1 MDTPAPAPP
10 EPPALR
16 VLRIALLG
24 ILAISA
30 ALLLSLVLATYSAA
44 LRYGI
49 SDLLGVP
56 FSSHH
61 FRGVSEVTIAAILVG
76 PVLVMAT
83 GFLFL
88 AWALR
93 QTSWRRVALGY
104 AVLAGILSFLA
115 RDEPAF
121 THPFTFLSPA
131 EATPEARESFSLFMR
146 YGRHEA
152 LGRDFQEPTF
162 TEPYPKWNAVET
174 ATWRADVLAH
184 RADFASHAS
193 ALAPALAWWRDL
205 DRFSQIG
212 DLTPPDP
219 ESDIPAFQVL
229 RALSHQALGAASLL
243 AIDGRGDEAVD
254 TVLPLLTVSLKL
266 QPDSRTLVRTMIA
279 IVIERLSLETTGFIL
294 DTAPVSPA
302 ARARLL
308 AAVKG
313 GDPVPGARRLV
324 GGFDYA
330 FMQVSL
336 GSKSAGEL
344 FTYYDSRST
353 HPWLR
358 AVMNA
363 ASPVLYNP
371 KATFNAYGRLVG
383 DQQDLAATRDYAGME
398 ARNAAFLATDAA
410 PRPKNFIGRLMLR
423 SMVPAYVN
431 VTKNYWRTED
441 LRAALTKRLEA
452 PAAITGSRP

>member
-1 MDTPAPAPP
+1 MDTPPPAPP
-10 EPPALR
+10 EAPPLR
-16 VLRIALLG
+16 ALRIALLA
-24 ILAISA
+24 ILALCA

-61 FRGVSEVTIAAILVG
+61 FRGTGEVTIAAILIV
-76 PVLVMAT
+76 PVLVMAA

-93 QTSWRRVALGY
+93 QTSWQRVALGY
-104 AVLAGILSFLA
+104 GVLAAILSVLA
-115 RDEPAF
+115 HDEPAF
-121 THPFTFLSPA
+121 THPFTFLTPA
-131 EATPEARESFSLFMR
+131 EATPEARESFALFMR
-146 YGRHEA
+146 YGRHEP
-152 LGRDFQEPTF
+152 LGRDFQEPAF
-162 TEPYPKWNAVET
+162 KEPYPTWNAEE
-174 ATWRADVLAH
+174 AAKWRADVLAH
-184 RADFASHAS
+184 RADFAAHAA

-212 DLTPPDP
+212 DLTAPDP

-229 RALSHQALGAASLL
+229 RALTHQATGAASLL
-243 AIDGRGDEAVD
+243 AIDGHGDEAVD
-254 TVLPLLTVSLKL
+254 TVLPLITVSLKL
-266 QPDSRTLVRTMIA
+266 QPDSRTLVRSMIA
-279 IVIERLSLETTGFIL
+279 IVIERLALETAGFIL
-294 DTAPVSPA
+294 DTTPVSPA

-313 GDPVPGARRLV
+313 GDPEPGVRRLV

-353 HPWLR
+353 HAWLR

-371 KATFNAYGRLVG
+371 KATFNAYGRLVA
-383 DQQDLAATRDYAGME
+383 DLQDAAARPDYAGME
-398 ARNAAFLATDAA
+398 ARNAAFLASDAT
-410 PRPKNFIGRLMLR
+410 PRAKNFIGRLMLR

-431 VTKNYWRTED
+431 VTKNYWRTKD
-441 LRAALTKRLEA
+441 LCAALAKRLEQ
-452 PAAITGSRP
+452 P